1 MGGRTL
7 VSSSSVSSGGKVR
20 TRAGKG
26 CAQGHTA
33 SLLRAGTGIPMTP
46 KPQLLPPRS
55 PLLISS

>member
-20 TRAGKG
+20 TRVGKG

-46 KPQLLPPRS
+46 KPQLLPP
-55 PLLISS
+55 PPAVHC